1 MAFMSFDI
9 YSFYKKMEHNDVMLS
24 FKGDVTS
31 SMLDSML
38 QIMEAKLEDLG
49 EPSKTKR
56 KVYNILVECL
66 QNLYH
71 HRDEMKRPGKEEESA
86 AIFMIG
92 KTNNAYNIIT
102 GNYIKNDRIGRLRE
116 RIEQVNSLDKD
127 GLKQLY
133 KKVLNDPTRSDKG
146 GGGLGIIDI
155 ARKSGHKLGYDFME
169 VEGSYS
175 FFSLYIK
182 IPQN

>member
-1 MAFMSFDI
+1 MSFDI
-9 YSFYKKMEHNDVMLS
+9 YSFYRKMEHNDVMLS

-38 QIMEAKLEDLG
+38 YIMESKLEDMG
-49 EPSKTKR
+49 ESNKIRK
-56 KVYNILVECL
+56 KVYNVLVECL

-86 AIFMIG
+86 AVFMIG
-92 KTNNAYNIIT
+92 KSENVYNIIT
-102 GNYIKNDRIGRLRE
+102 GNYIKNDRVEKLKE
-116 RIEQVNSLDKD
+116 RIDRVNSLDRD
-127 GLKQLY
+127 GLKALY
-133 KKVLNDPTRSDKG
+133 KEVLNDPTRSEKG

-155 ARKSGHKLGYDFME
+155 ARKSGNKLGYDFMQVDE
-169 VEGSYS
+169 AYS

-182 IPQN
+182 IPQ